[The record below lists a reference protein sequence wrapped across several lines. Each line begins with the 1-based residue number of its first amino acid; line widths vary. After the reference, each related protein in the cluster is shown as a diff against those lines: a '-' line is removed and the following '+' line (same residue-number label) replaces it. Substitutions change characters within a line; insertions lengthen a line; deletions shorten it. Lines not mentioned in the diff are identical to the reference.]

1 MAENLGLDLAAFEA
15 LSEGIVVQAMDCAI
29 VAANPAACRI
39 LGMTVDQM
47 SGRTSLDPRWRAIHE
62 DGSDFPGKDH
72 PSMGVIAT
80 GEPAHDVIMGVHT
93 PDDELHWIS
102 INVEPTKAEGVQT
115 GIVCTFRDITV
126 ERALRARLAESEQM
140 YRLLAE
146 NSADVIVR
154 IDHGIIQWAS
164 PSLTTVLGWMP
175 DEWEGR
181 SPLALVHPSDT
192 EELLRSD
199 ELIRQGKAV
208 VTRCRLQLR
217 DGGYRWVEG
226 HGRAFLDADGRAR
239 GMLTTL
245 RDVEVEM
252 RAQAYEHR
260 ARHDAL
266 TGLLNRDEMMMRLRD
281 VVESPMDTERLT
293 AVAFCDLDGFKEVND
308 RFGHRSGDDVL
319 TALASRLSAR
329 VRESDHAGRIGGDEL
344 LVILHGLRDV
354 GAAEHIAKAICE
366 ALRQPVPTEQ
376 GAVQAT
382 VSIGVAIARAGD
394 QVEGLLARADAAMY
408 EAKRQGRD
416 RVVVD
421 PS

>member
-1 MAENLGLDLAAFEA
+1 
-15 LSEGIVVQAMDCAI
+15 
-29 VAANPAACRI
+29 
-39 LGMTVDQM
+39 
-47 SGRTSLDPRWRAIHE
+47 
-62 DGSDFPGKDH
+62 
-72 PSMGVIAT
+72 
-80 GEPAHDVIMGVHT
+80 
-93 PDDELHWIS
+93 
-102 INVEPTKAEGVQT
+102 
-115 GIVCTFRDITV
+115 
-126 ERALRARLAESEQM
+126 
-140 YRLLAE
+140 
-146 NSADVIVR
+146 
-154 IDHGIIQWAS
+154 
-164 PSLTTVLGWMP
+164 
-175 DEWEGR
+175 
-181 SPLALVHPSDT
+181 
-192 EELLRSD
+192 
-199 ELIRQGKAV
+199 
-208 VTRCRLQLR
+208 
-217 DGGYRWVEG
+217 
-226 HGRAFLDADGRAR
+226 
-239 GMLTTL
+239 
-245 RDVEVEM
+245 
-252 RAQAYEHR
+252 
-260 ARHDAL
+260 
-266 TGLLNRDEMMMRLRD
+266 
-281 VVESPMDTERLT
+281 MDTERLT